1 MHVCQ
6 SIFVS
11 IGAQRFEK
19 AIIILLNY
27 FLQQNMEGY
36 FQVPLCFFS
45 SHYIKSHSHMQTH
58 RSVCSSI
65 YTIPLCILTY
75 IYANEEQVQLS
86 VLVECCIFEVNE
98 SSTYIRAGV
107 KIT

>member
-1 MHVCQ
+1 
-6 SIFVS
+6 
-11 IGAQRFEK
+11 
-19 AIIILLNY
+19 
-27 FLQQNMEGY
+27 
-36 FQVPLCFFS
+36 
-45 SHYIKSHSHMQTH
+45 MQTH